1 MKEDNKKDSKQIS
14 EEQILN
20 SLKEIID
27 PELDIDIVTLGL
39 IRKVETGEWAEDFNM
54 FESLKVTM
62 TLTSPMCPFADSI
75 IEQVETRLQAINNG
89 EGEVELSFD
98 PPWEPSE
105 EIKMLLNI

>member
-1 MKEDNKKDSKQIS
+1 MKEENTDK
-14 EEQILN
+14 ILE

-39 IRKVETGEWAEDFNM
+39 IREVNRGEWIEDFNM
-54 FESLKVTM
+54 YDSLQVIM

-75 IEQVETRLQAINNG
+75 IEQVETKLKEVNNG

-105 EIKMLLNI
+105 EIKLLLNL

>member
-1 MKEDNKKDSKQIS
+1 MKEENKNQIN
-14 EEQILN
+14 EADILN

-39 IRKVETGEWAEDFNM
+39 IRKIELGAWAEDFNM
-54 FESLKVTM
+54 YESLKVIM

>member
-1 MKEDNKKDSKQIS
+1 MKEENKQIS

-20 SLKEIID
+20 SLREIID

-39 IRKVETGEWAEDFNM
+39 IRNVETGVWAEDFNM
-54 FESLKVTM
+54 YESLKVTM

>member
-1 MKEDNKKDSKQIS
+1 MKEENKNNKKIS

-20 SLKEIID
+20 SLREIID

-39 IRKVETGEWAEDFNM
+39 IRSVESGVWAEDFNM
-54 FESLKVTM
+54 YESLKVIM
-62 TLTSPMCPFADSI
+62 TLTSPMCPFAESI

-98 PPWEPSE
+98 PPWEPSA

>member
-1 MKEDNKKDSKQIS
+1 MEEENKNNKKIS

-20 SLKEIID
+20 SLREIID

-39 IRKVETGEWAEDFNM
+39 IRNVETGVWAEDFNM
-54 FESLKVTM
+54 YESLKVTM

>member
-1 MKEDNKKDSKQIS
+1 MKEENKKQIN
-14 EEQILN
+14 EEDILN
-20 SLKEIID
+20 SLREIID

-39 IRKVETGEWAEDFNM
+39 IRKVEAGEWVDDFNM
-54 FESLKVTM
+54 YESLKVTM